1 MVTLPEA
8 IPEPLPD
15 AEGISQYN
23 MAGGLFRD
31 RGMGLLMLRSGAG
44 VRRTRQKDEGQM
56 RETIRKKVMADK
68 QEYIPRQVKH
78 APLYELEHVDD
89 LGMFSE
95 MSFFIL
101 RYWYMTEK
109 SRYGTWR

>member
-23 MAGGLFRD
+23 MEGGLFRD

-56 RETIRKKVMADK
+56 RETIRKKVMAEQQK
-68 QEYIPRQVKH
+68 
-78 APLYELEHVDD
+78 
-89 LGMFSE
+89 
-95 MSFFIL
+95 
-101 RYWYMTEK
+101 
-109 SRYGTWR
+109 YGAGESSGKRCGTNYKFKIH